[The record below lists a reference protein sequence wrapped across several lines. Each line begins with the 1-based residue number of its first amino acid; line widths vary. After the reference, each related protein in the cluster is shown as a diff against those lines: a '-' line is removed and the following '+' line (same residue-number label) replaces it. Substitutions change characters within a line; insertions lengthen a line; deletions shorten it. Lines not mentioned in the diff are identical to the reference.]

1 LGREQ
6 PSQSV
11 SRKTIAGH
19 SAAGDSRYHIPMQ
32 PKRRPARLGS
42 QLREEI
48 GLMLQ
53 REVKD
58 PRIGFVTVTDVH
70 VTADCKLARIYV
82 SVLGSEEERRQSLEG
97 LNQAAGFIRFEL
109 GHRLRLRFSPEL
121 EFRVDDSLEKEARLE
136 ELFGQIH
143 NQENGD

>member
-1 LGREQ
+1 
-6 PSQSV
+6 
-11 SRKTIAGH
+11 
-19 SAAGDSRYHIPMQ
+19 MQ

-53 REVKD
+53 REIKD
-58 PRIGFVTVTDVH
+58 PRIGFVTITDVLL
-70 VTADCKLARIYV
+70 TADCKLARVYV
-82 SVLGSEEERRQSLEG
+82 SVMGSEQERRHSLEG
-97 LNQAAGFIRFEL
+97 LSKAAGYIRFEL

-121 EFRVDDSLEKEARLE
+121 EFRLDDSLEKEARLE

-143 NQENGD
+143 HQENGE

>member
-1 LGREQ
+1 
-6 PSQSV
+6 
-11 SRKTIAGH
+11 
-19 SAAGDSRYHIPMQ
+19 MQ
-32 PKRRPARLGS
+32 HKRRPARLGN

-70 VTADCKLARIYV
+70 LTADCKLARVFV
-82 SVLGSEEERRQSLEG
+82 SVLGSEQDRRNSLEG
-97 LNQAAGFIRFEL
+97 LSQAAGFIRFEL
-109 GHRLRLRFSPEL
+109 GHRLRLRYSPEL
-121 EFRVDDSLEKEARLE
+121 EFRLDDSLEKEARLE

-143 NQENGD
+143 NDQDEQ